1 MAHQLRTFNMS
12 RMTVGACADFH
23 VTVEKHITLTTPEIL
38 HVENKIEAYREK
50 VKVLESIV
58 NRKRSFQTTP
68 KMRAGDKTRDS
79 LLGVTNGV
87 VNAQR
92 NSPIEEKR
100 LAAELLYQNL
110 SPYRNIARH
119 EQHKQTSEVRGMLD
133 ELEREENKEAI
144 QILGLT
150 EEVALLRETNEKLS
164 ETYDERYLEV
174 SDVLKQS
181 DIDTKELRR
190 EVNDMYGD
198 IAQVINAYA
207 IVQPSDEIN
216 SFIDIINGLIG
227 SMAAISGSSSSA
239 DDPDDG
245 SEPVTPDEGE
255 EPSTGDDEEP
265 VGIPNP

>member
-1 MAHQLRTFNMS
+1 MAKQLRTFNMS

-38 HVENKIEAYREK
+38 HVEDKIEAYREK

-68 KMRAGDKTRDS
+68 QMKATDKTRDS
-79 LLGVTNGV
+79 VLGVTNGV
-87 VNAQR
+87 INAQR

-110 SPYRNIARH
+110 SPYRNISRH
-119 EQHKQTSEVRGMLD
+119 ELHKQTSEVRGMLN
-133 ELEREENKEAI
+133 EVEREENKAAI
-144 QILGLT
+144 ALLGLT
-150 EEVALLRETNEKLS
+150 DEIELLRKTNEELS
-164 ETYDERYLEV
+164 EMYDDRYLEV
-174 SDVLKQS
+174 NTMLQQR
-181 DIDTKELRR
+181 DIDSDELKR

-227 SMAAISGSSSSA
+227 SMAAISGGSSSA

-245 SEPVTPDEGE
+245 SEPVTPGEGE
-255 EPSTGDDEEP
+255 EPSTGDDDEP